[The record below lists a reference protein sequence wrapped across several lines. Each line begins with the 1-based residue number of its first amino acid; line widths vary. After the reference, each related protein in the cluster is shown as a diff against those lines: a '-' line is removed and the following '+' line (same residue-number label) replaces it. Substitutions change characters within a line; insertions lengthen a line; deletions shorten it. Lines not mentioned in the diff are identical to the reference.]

1 MCLELVHESRPPT
14 PPCHKLSFILKEQV
28 AEHMQGAASARSLW
42 CETVKPVFIEDR
54 VASLMEAI
62 ADAHASLLVHVVA

>member
-14 PPCHKLSFILKEQV
+14 PPCHKLSFILKEHV
-28 AEHMQGAASARSLW
+28 QGAASARSLW